1 MADLLSISSIRERIF
16 NPTKHEKTVARTSN
30 PFAQTSFKGNVLT
43 ADVFVSENAKEKQ
56 ANAINFTGKLKA
68 SALVGSISDFGNKIK
83 AGIESAV
90 NFAKRIAEYPINF
103 WNKLSETEVTFE
115 PAIKAM
121 SKAGEKF
128 GEALKMDASVVGA
141 KAGEVLKMD
150 VGAKVGEALHTIFD
164 NGISAKQ
171 ISKMEDISIP
181 RQLLMDNVQAWEAS
195 LAS

>member
-43 ADVFVSENAKEKQ
+43 ADVFVSENSKENNKQ
-56 ANAINFTGKLKA
+56 NNGISFTGKLKA
-68 SALVGSISDFGNKIK
+68 SALVGSLTDFGGKIK
-83 AGIESAV
+83 AGIESVV
-90 NFAKRIAEYPINF
+90 NFAKRVAEYPVNF
-103 WNKLSETEVTFE
+103 WNKLAETEVTFE
-115 PAIKAM
+115 PAMKAM
-121 SKAGEKF
+121 
-128 GEALKMDASVVGA
+128 A
-141 KAGEVLKMD
+141 KAGERVSDAIHSMID
-150 VGAKVGEALHTIFD
+150 P
-164 NGISAKQ
+164 GISAKQ

>member
-1 MADLLSISSIRERIF
+1 MTKNRSTKRALLM
-16 NPTKHEKTVARTSN
+16 
-30 PFAQTSFKGNVLT
+30 
-43 ADVFVSENAKEKQ
+43 
-56 ANAINFTGKLKA
+56 
-68 SALVGSISDFGNKIK
+68 SALALVMCFAMLIGSTFAWFTDSVTSAGNKIK

-121 SKAGEKF
+121 SKAGETF
-128 GEALKMDASVVGA
+128 GETING
-141 KAGEVLKMD
+141 
-150 VGAKVGEALHTIFD
+150 VGAKVGEALKVDVSAKAGEALHSMFD
-164 NGISAKQ
+164 RGISAKQ

>member
-56 ANAINFTGKLKA
+56 GNAINFTGKLKA
-68 SALVGSISDFGNKIK
+68 SAFVGSISDFGSKIK

-90 NFAKRIAEYPINF
+90 NFAKKVKEDAVNMWTR
-103 WNKLSETEVTFE
+103 LTETEVTFE
-115 PAIKAM
+115 PAIKAV
-121 SKAGEKF
+121 SKAGEAF
-128 GEALKMDASVVGA
+128 GEAMNGVGT
-141 KAGEVLKMD
+141 
-150 VGAKVGEALHTIFD
+150 KVGEALKVDVTAKAGEAIHSMFD
-164 NGISAKQ
+164 RGISAKQ

>member
-56 ANAINFTGKLKA
+56 SKAINFTGKLKA
-68 SALVGSISDFGNKIK
+68 SALVGSISDFGSKIK
-83 AGIESAV
+83 AGIETVA
-90 NFAKRIAEYPINF
+90 NFAKKVKNDAVNM
-103 WNKLSETEVTFE
+103 WNRLTETEVTFE

-121 SKAGEKF
+121 SKAGEAF
-128 GEALKMDASVVGA
+128 GETMNG
-141 KAGEVLKMD
+141 
-150 VGAKVGEALHTIFD
+150 VGAKVGEALKVDVTAKAGEAIHSMFD
-164 NGISAKQ
+164 RGITAKQ
-171 ISKMEDISIP
+171 IAKMEDISIP

>member
-43 ADVFVSENAKEKQ
+43 ADVFVSEKENNKQ
-56 ANAINFTGKLKA
+56 DNAISFTGKLKA
-68 SALVGSISDFGNKIK
+68 SALVGSISDFGSKIK
-83 AGIESAV
+83 AGIESVV

-115 PAIKAM
+115 PAMKAI
-121 SKAGEKF
+121 SKAGEKV
-128 GEALKMDASVVGA
+128 GEVLNTEIASPSIL
-141 KAGEVLKMD
+141 KAGEKM
-150 VGAKVGEALHTIFD
+150 GEAFHSMFD
-164 NGISAKQ
+164 SGISAKQ